1 MTRTPP
7 PSPPSAE
14 DRLLGLA
21 DRLEIYELLARYS
34 MARDDCDLT
43 ALLATF
49 TADAEFERGGA
60 ISRGQAA
67 IESFF
72 RASFARYD
80 LTLHTVHLP
89 AVELL
94 GAGTAA
100 GLVNGHAE
108 LVLDAV
114 PYLAAYRYTD
124 SYRQAGGRWLFAR
137 RQLRFLYAVRADSYS
152 RAFRDQLRIQWPDGE
167 RLPADYPEREPHWQR
182 GV

>member
-1 MTRTPP
+1 MTGAPP
-7 PSPPSAE
+7 PPAE
-14 DRLLGLA
+14 DRLLRLA
-21 DRLEIYELLARYS
+21 DRLDIYELLARYS

-43 ALLATF
+43 ALVATF
-49 TADAEFERGGA
+49 TPDAEFERHGV

-72 RASFARYD
+72 RASFDRYD

-89 AVELL
+89 VVEVLDPH
-94 GAGTAA
+94 TAA

-108 LVLDAV
+108 LVLDTV

-124 SYRQAGGRWLFAR
+124 SYRKADGRWLFAR
-137 RQLRFLYAVRADSYS
+137 RHLRFLYAVPAGSYHRS
-152 RAFRDQLRIQWPDGE
+152 FRDLLRIQWPGGE
-167 RLPADYPEREPHWQR
+167 PLPADYPEREPRWRR